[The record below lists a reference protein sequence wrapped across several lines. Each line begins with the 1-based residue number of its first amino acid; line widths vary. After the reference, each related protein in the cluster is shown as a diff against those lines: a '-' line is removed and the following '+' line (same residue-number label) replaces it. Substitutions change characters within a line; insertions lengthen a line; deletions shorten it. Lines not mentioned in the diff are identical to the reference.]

1 MWTVVGS
8 KESVGVK
15 FKEGVY
21 AKVLVWQRRSG
32 IFVVLLSQDGFES
45 DSPEKVPQQSLP
57 KVTLEAAVRGCPSK

>member
-8 KESVGVK
+8 KENVGVK

-21 AKVLVWQRRSG
+21 AKVLVWQRPLV
-32 IFVVLLSQDGFES
+32 FFTNQDGFES
-45 DSPEKVPQQSLP
+45 DSPEKGPKQSLP